1 MVLPATEAGN
11 MKIVLMVAVILIM
24 GVCAMLVAKKLIE
37 GIINYSVISKKE
49 NKHDV
54 SKQRHGIVYNK
65 KDRKLEADQSTI
77 LPF

>member
-1 MVLPATEAGN
+1 
-11 MKIVLMVAVILIM
+11 
-24 GVCAMLVAKKLIE
+24 MLVAKKLIE
-37 GIINYSVISKKE
+37 GIINYSIISKKE